1 METNVLNLSSFEKAI
16 KSLDEIITRYKKETE
31 DTAIRDALIQRFE
44 YTYSLAIKMI
54 KRYLK
59 IYLTENEEVDSMDF
73 NRTIREAC
81 RSGLLLNNLEIW
93 TVYRQKRNIT
103 SHTYDEKKALEV
115 VEIVDKFF
123 EDAKFL
129 LEKLKEKIWRA

>member
-1 METNVLNLSSFEKAI
+1 MEENVLNLVSFEKALN
-16 KSLDEIITRYKKETE
+16 SLDEIIVRYQKEKE

-59 IYLTENEEVDSMDF
+59 IYLTENEEVDTMDF
-73 NRTIREAC
+73 NRTIREAN
-81 RSGLLLNNLEIW
+81 RIGILLNNLEIW
-93 TVYRQKRNIT
+93 TIYRQKRNMT

-115 VEIVDKFF
+115 VDIVNDFF
-123 EDAKFL
+123 KDAKYL
-129 LEKLKEKIWRA
+129 LQKLKERI

>member
-129 LEKLKEKIWRA
+129 LEKLKEKI

>member
-1 METNVLNLSSFEKAI
+1 MEENVLNLVSFEKALN
-16 KSLDEIITRYKKETE
+16 SLDEIIVRYRKEKE

-59 IYLTENEEVDSMDF
+59 IYLTENEEVDTMDF
-73 NRTIREAC
+73 NRTIREAN
-81 RSGLLLNNLEIW
+81 RIGILLNNLEIW
-93 TVYRQKRNIT
+93 TIYRQKRNMT

-115 VEIVDKFF
+115 VDIVNDFF
-123 EDAKFL
+123 KDAKYL
-129 LEKLKEKIWRA
+129 LLKLKERI

>member
-1 METNVLNLSSFEKAI
+1 MEENVLNLVSFEKALN
-16 KSLDEIITRYKKETE
+16 SLDEIIVRYRKEKE

-59 IYLTENEEVDSMDF
+59 IYLTENEEVDTMDF
-73 NRTIREAC
+73 NRTIREAN
-81 RSGLLLNNLEIW
+81 RIGILLNNLEIW
-93 TVYRQKRNIT
+93 TIYRQKRNMT

-115 VEIVDKFF
+115 VDIVNDFF
-123 EDAKFL
+123 KDAKYL
-129 LEKLKEKIWRA
+129 LQKLKERI

>member
-1 METNVLNLSSFEKAI
+1 MDKNVLNLSAFEKAL
-16 KSLDEIITRYKKETE
+16 KSLEEIIIRYQKEKD

-59 IYLTENEEVDSMDF
+59 IYLTENEEVDTMDF
-73 NRTIREAC
+73 NRTIREAS
-81 RSGLLLNNLEIW
+81 RIGILFNNLEIW

-103 SHTYDEKKALEV
+103 SHTDDEKKALEV
-115 VEIVDKFF
+115 VEIVNDFF
-123 EDAKFL
+123 EDAKYL
-129 LEKLKEKIWRA
+129 LNKLQERI